1 MKAFLKQ
8 KLSCFV
14 EEEEESN
21 SPAPP
26 TASLESREF
35 QPGDLV
41 WGPLQGF
48 PSWPGKVV
56 QDGEREGE
64 VWVCWY
70 GGRQLTQV
78 PLEIIKSLR

>member
-1 MKAFLKQ
+1 MAFL
-8 KLSCFV
+8 FADD
-14 EEEEESN
+14 EDASN
-21 SPAPP
+21 SPPSPP
-26 TASLESREF
+26 AVSLESRDF

-41 WGPLQGF
+41 WGPLQGY

-64 VWVCWY
+64 FWVCWY

-78 PLEIIKSLR
+78 PCS